1 MSYIIDTTNPF
12 VSIKLTETGRQQ
24 LSLGQLTFSYWSIGD
39 SEINYNREAI
49 VDANPLVPSLSGSS
63 KIFRPFDKQ
72 PKIKSFI
79 TKIDNNPFIDINA
92 GNMNVIKAVVNN
104 LAEERGFFSETSG
117 VYTTFSADTYT
128 PYNEIIN
135 DSVLDGTN
143 ILALA
148 STSNISIGDVILIK
162 VGSND
167 YGNVTPFENA
177 TPLPNLWFKVQ
188 DKTVSNVT
196 LDRNLPDYSSDSVT
210 SQVIVY
216 RGGETY
222 NSIATGNTTSYWDS
236 GTLMFES
243 NINVTCHDFP
253 IWNMNNIWQENPA
266 GITGLTNTNLYEDL
280 TKFGSYS
287 YLGTMNP
294 YLEYLATSTATTE
307 TTSKFNCN
315 GPGLSY
321 PDDISK
327 SISILHFTNN
337 TISNL
342 YGEFFYIDTANGK
355 TLDIYM
361 PDLMYHRRDYASGLG
376 TEQGMRFKASGSTL
390 TIGTSDIQ
398 YIQLIEDPTMI
409 SSVFTPKVVGK
420 VFPQLKVVV
429 IEDDEL
435 VAAMSYKSNRNWTL
449 PELAASIVA
458 PDGVTS
464 TGVLG
469 VGETM
474 YLTYMLEN
482 DLGYGL
488 QNSLSCQEYIKLT
501 NNSSSAKDVA
511 FRMAEIDMLPYMRK
525 VESGGYDGLGFYAT
539 KFKLVYQIVSDAS
552 IRPSSGSWKVY
563 DFTSTAITTGA
574 GETIDPTL
582 LENQSYLVT
591 GFLLT
596 TTANAAATTF
606 DITQTLNM
614 APNSDPS
621 ILQFGD
627 ERFFYGNLNT
637 YIGATIFKTLFDIRV
652 TGDFISTTN
661 TTRSKDLTTNP
672 PAIKVSEVGIYD
684 TNKNLVCIGKLSKP
698 IPLSSNNIISLELSI
713 DF

>member
-1 MSYIIDTTNPF
+1 MSYIIDNTNPF

-24 LSLGQLTFSYWSIGD
+24 LSLGQLTFSYWGIGD

-49 VDANPLVPSLSGSS
+49 VDANPSVPSLSGSS

-79 TKIDNNPFIDINA
+79 TRGDNNPFTTIDA
-92 GNMNVIKAVVNN
+92 GNMHVIKAVVNN
-104 LAEERGFFSETSG
+104 LADERGFFSETSG
-117 VYTTFSADTYT
+117 VYTTLSTDTYT
-128 PYNEIIN
+128 PYFETVPN
-135 DSVLDGTN
+135 SVIDGTN
-143 ILALA
+143 LLVLS
-148 STSNISIGDVILIK
+148 STSGISVGDVILIK
-162 VGSND
+162 VGNAD
-167 YGNVTPFENA
+167 YGSAIPFENA
-177 TPLPNLWFKVQ
+177 TPLANLWFKVQ

-196 LDRNLPDYSSDSVT
+196 LDRNMPNYSSDGVT
-210 SQVIVY
+210 SEVIVY
-216 RGGETY
+216 KGGEVY
-222 NSIATGNTTSYWDS
+222 NSIATGDTTSYWDS

-253 IWNMNNIWQENPA
+253 VWNMNNVWQENPA
-266 GITGLTNTNLYEDL
+266 GITGLTSSNYYEDL
-280 TKFGSYS
+280 TKFGSYG
-287 YLGTMNP
+287 YLGAMNP
-294 YLEYLATSTATTE
+294 YMEYL
-307 TTSKFNCN
+307 TTSSGTSLTTFNCN

-321 PDDISK
+321 PDDVSK

-390 TIGTSDIQ
+390 TIGTSDVQ

-409 SSVFTPKVVGK
+409 SSVFTPKVIGK

-474 YLTYMLEN
+474 YLTYTLEN

-511 FRMAEIDMLPYMRK
+511 FRMAEVDMLPYMRK
-525 VESGGYDGLGFYAT
+525 IEAVGYDGLGFYAT
-539 KFKLVYQIVSDAS
+539 KFKLVYQIVSDSAT
-552 IRPSSGSWKVY
+552 RPSPGSWKVY
-563 DFTSTAITTGA
+563 DFTSTAITSVA
-574 GETIDPTL
+574 SETIDPTL

-606 DITQTLNM
+606 DITLTLNM
-614 APNSDPS
+614 APNSDSS

-652 TGDFISTTN
+652 SGEFISTTN
-661 TTRSKDLTTNP
+661 TTRSKDSTTNP

-698 IPLSSNNIISLELSI
+698 VPLSSENIIMLELSI

>member
-1 MSYIIDTTNPF
+1 
-12 VSIKLTETGRQQ
+12 
-24 LSLGQLTFSYWSIGD
+24 
-39 SEINYNREAI
+39 
-49 VDANPLVPSLSGSS
+49 
-63 KIFRPFDKQ
+63 
-72 PKIKSFI
+72 
-79 TKIDNNPFIDINA
+79 
-92 GNMNVIKAVVNN
+92 
-104 LAEERGFFSETSG
+104 
-117 VYTTFSADTYT
+117 
-128 PYNEIIN
+128 
-135 DSVLDGTN
+135 
-143 ILALA
+143 
-148 STSNISIGDVILIK
+148 
-162 VGSND
+162 
-167 YGNVTPFENA
+167 
-177 TPLPNLWFKVQ
+177 
-188 DKTVSNVT
+188 
-196 LDRNLPDYSSDSVT
+196 
-210 SQVIVY
+210 
-216 RGGETY
+216 
-222 NSIATGNTTSYWDS
+222 
-236 GTLMFES
+236 
-243 NINVTCHDFP
+243 
-253 IWNMNNIWQENPA
+253 MNNVWQENPA
-266 GITGLTNTNLYEDL
+266 GITGLTTTNLYEDL

-287 YLGTMNP
+287 YLGAMNP
-294 YLEYLATSTATTE
+294 YMEYLATSTAATIST
-307 TTSKFNCN
+307 FNCN

-342 YGEFFYIDTANGK
+342 YGEFFYIDTTNNK

-361 PDLMYHRRDYASGLG
+361 PDLMYHRRDYTSGMG

-398 YIQLIEDPTMI
+398 YIELMEDPTMI
-409 SSVFTPKVVGK
+409 SSLFTPKVVGK
-420 VFPQLKVVV
+420 VFPQLKVV
-429 IEDDEL
+429 IIDDDEL

-464 TGVLG
+464 TGVLA

-488 QNSLSCQEYIKLT
+488 QNSISCQEYIKIT
-501 NNSSSAKDVA
+501 NNSSSPKDIA
-511 FRMAEIDMLPYMRK
+511 FRMAEVDMLPYMRK
-525 VESGGYDGLGFYAT
+525 IENVGYDGLGFYAT

-563 DFTSTAITTGA
+563 DFTSTAITNLA
-574 GETIDPTL
+574 GETIDPTM
-582 LENQSYLVT
+582 LENQNYLVT

-596 TTANAAATTF
+596 TLNDASATTF
-606 DITQTLNM
+606 DITQTLNL
-614 APNSDPS
+614 APNSDSS

-637 YIGATIFKTLFDIRV
+637 YIGATIFKTLFDIRINTTEYV
-652 TGDFISTTN
+652 STSN

-698 IPLSSNNIISLELSI
+698 IPLSPNNTIMLELSI

>member
-1 MSYIIDTTNPF
+1 MSYIIDNTNPF

-24 LSLGQLTFSYWSIGD
+24 LSLGQLTFSYWGIGD

-49 VDANPLVPSLSGSS
+49 VDANPSVPSLSGSS

-79 TKIDNNPFIDINA
+79 TRDDNNPFTTIDA
-92 GNMNVIKAVVNN
+92 GNMHVIKAVVNN
-104 LAEERGFFSETSG
+104 LAEERGFFSESSG
-117 VYTTFSADTYT
+117 VYTTWATDTYT
-128 PYNEIIN
+128 PYYETVPN
-135 DSVLDGTN
+135 SVLNGTN
-143 ILALA
+143 ILVLS
-148 STSNISIGDVILIK
+148 STSGISIGDVILIK
-162 VGSND
+162 VGNAD
-167 YGNVTPFENA
+167 YGSAIPFENA
-177 TPLPNLWFKVQ
+177 TPLANLWFKVQ
-188 DKTVSNVT
+188 NKTVSYVI
-196 LDRNLPDYSSDSVT
+196 LDRNMPDYSSDGVT

-222 NSIATGNTTSYWDS
+222 NSIATGDTTSYWDS

-253 IWNMNNIWQENPA
+253 VWNMNNVWQENPA
-266 GITGLTNTNLYEDL
+266 GITGLTSSNYYEDL
-280 TKFGSYS
+280 TKFGSYG

-294 YLEYLATSTATTE
+294 YMEYLATSTDANLV
-307 TTSKFNCN
+307 KFNCN

-321 PDDISK
+321 PDEVIK

-342 YGEFFYIDTANGK
+342 YGEFFYIDTTNNK

-361 PDLMYHRRDYASGLG
+361 PDLMYHRRDYSSGMG

-398 YIQLIEDPTMI
+398 YVELMEDPTMI
-409 SSVFTPKVVGK
+409 SSLFTPKVVGK

-488 QNSLSCQEYIKLT
+488 QNSLSCQEYIKIS
-501 NNSSSAKDVA
+501 NNSSAAKDIA
-511 FRMAEIDMLPYMRK
+511 FRMADVDMLPYMRK
-525 VESGGYDGLGFYAT
+525 IEAGSYDGLGFYAT
-539 KFKLVYQIVSDAS
+539 KFKLVYQIVSDSAT
-552 IRPSSGSWKVY
+552 RPLPGSWKVY
-563 DFTSTAITTGA
+563 DFTSTAITSVA

-614 APNSDPS
+614 APNSNS
-621 ILQFGD
+621 EILQFGD

-652 TGDFISTTN
+652 TGEFVSTTN
-661 TTRSKDLTTNP
+661 TTRSKDLTTLP

-698 IPLSSNNIISLELSI
+698 IPLSSNNIIMLELSI

>member
-1 MSYIIDTTNPF
+1 MSYIIDNTNPF

-24 LSLGQLTFSYWSIGD
+24 LSLGQLTFSYWGIGD

-49 VDANPLVPSLSGSS
+49 VDANQSVPTLSGTS

-79 TKIDNNPFIDINA
+79 TRVDNEPFTSINA
-92 GNMNVIKAVVNN
+92 GNMHVIKAVVNN
-104 LAEERGFFSETSG
+104 LAEERGFFSETGG
-117 VYTTFSADTYT
+117 VYTTLSTDTYT
-128 PYNEIIN
+128 PYNQIIN

-143 ILALA
+143 VLVLD
-148 STSNISIGDVILIK
+148 STSGISIGDVILIK
-162 VGSND
+162 VAND
-167 YGNVTPFENA
+167 IGGNVIPFENT

-196 LDRNLPDYSSDSVT
+196 LDRNMPSFFIESVT

-216 RGGETY
+216 KGGETY
-222 NSIATGNTTSYWDS
+222 ESIATGDTTSYWDS

-253 IWNMNNIWQENPA
+253 VWNMNNVWQENPA
-266 GITGLTNTNLYEDL
+266 GITGLTTSNLYEDL
-280 TKFGSYS
+280 KKFGSYP
-287 YLGTMNP
+287 YLGAMNP
-294 YLEYLATSTATTE
+294 YMEYLATSTNTNV
-307 TTSKFNCN
+307 TSFNCN

-321 PDDISK
+321 PDDVTK

-342 YGEFFYIDTANGK
+342 YGEFLYIDTTNGK

-361 PDLMYHRRDYASGLG
+361 PDLMYHRRDYSSGLG

-398 YIQLIEDPTMI
+398 YVELIEDPTMI
-409 SSVFTPKVVGK
+409 LSTFTPKVVGK

-458 PDGVTS
+458 PDGITS

-474 YLTYMLEN
+474 YLTYTLEN

-488 QNSLSCQEYIKLT
+488 QNSLSCQEYIKIT
-501 NNSSSAKDVA
+501 NNSSSPKDVA
-511 FRMAEIDMLPYMRK
+511 FRMAEVDMLPYMRK
-525 VESGGYDGLGFYAT
+525 IELGGYDGFGFYAT
-539 KFKLVYQIVSDAS
+539 KFKLVYQIVSDAAT
-552 IRPSSGSWKVY
+552 RPASGSWKVY

-606 DITQTLNM
+606 DITQTLNL
-614 APNSDPS
+614 APNSDSS

-652 TGDFISTTN
+652 TGDFVSTTN
-661 TTRSKDLTTNP
+661 PTRSKDLTTNP

-698 IPLSSNNIISLELSI
+698 IPLSPNNVIMLELSI

>member
-1 MSYIIDTTNPF
+1 MSYIIDSTNPF

-24 LSLGQLTFSYWSIGD
+24 LSLGQLTFSYWGIGD

-49 VDANPLVPSLSGSS
+49 VDANPLVATLSGSS

-79 TKIDNNPFIDINA
+79 TKVDNNPYIDINA

-104 LAEERGFFSETSG
+104 LADERGFFSETSG
-117 VYTTFSADTYT
+117 VYTTLSGDTYT
-128 PYNEIIN
+128 PYNQTIN
-135 DSVLDGTN
+135 NSVLNGTST
-143 ILALA
+143 LALT
-148 STSNISIGDVILIK
+148 STSGISVGDVILIK
-162 VGSND
+162 VGNSD
-167 YGNVTPFENA
+167 SGSVTSFENA
-177 TPLPNLWFKVQ
+177 TPLANLWFKVQ
-188 DKTVSNVT
+188 SKTVSTVT
-196 LDRNLPDYSSDSVT
+196 LDRNLPNYSSDAVT

-222 NSIATGNTTSYWDS
+222 NTISTGDTTSYWDS

-266 GITGLTNTNLYEDL
+266 GITGLTTTNLYEDL

-287 YLGTMNP
+287 YLGDMNP
-294 YLEYLATSTATTE
+294 YLEYLATSNTTTA
-307 TTSKFNCN
+307 KALNCN

-321 PDDISK
+321 PDDVSK
-327 SISILHFTNN
+327 SISILHYTNN

-342 YGEFFYIDTANGK
+342 YGEFFYIDNANGK

-376 TEQGMRFKASGSTL
+376 TQQGMRFKASGSTL
-390 TIGTSDIQ
+390 TIGTSDVQ
-398 YIQLIEDPTMI
+398 YIELIEDPTMI
-409 SSVFTPKVVGK
+409 SSTFVPKVVGK

-429 IEDDEL
+429 IDDDEL

-469 VGETM
+469 VDETM

-488 QNSLSCQEYIKLT
+488 QNSLSCQEYVKIT
-501 NNSSSAKDVA
+501 NNSSLPKDVA
-511 FRMAEIDMLPYMRK
+511 FRMAEVDMLPYMRK
-525 VESGGYDGLGFYAT
+525 IEAGGYDGLGFYASR
-539 KFKLVYQIVSDAS
+539 FKLVYQIVSDAS

-563 DFTSTAITTGA
+563 DFTSTAITNIA
-574 GETIDPTL
+574 GQTISPTL
-582 LENQSYLVT
+582 LENQNYLTT

-596 TTANAAATTF
+596 TTANVAATTF
-606 DITQTLNM
+606 DITQKLNL
-614 APNSDPS
+614 APNSDSS

-698 IPLSSNNIISLELSI
+698 IPLSSNNIIMLELSI

>member
-1 MSYIIDTTNPF
+1 MSYIIDNTNPF
-12 VSIKLTETGRQQ
+12 VSIKLTELGRQQ
-24 LSLGQLTFSYWSIGD
+24 LSLGQLTFSYWGIGD

-49 VDANPLVPSLSGSS
+49 VDANPSVPSLSGSS

-72 PKIKSFI
+72 PKIKTFI
-79 TKIDNNPFIDINA
+79 TKTDNNPFNVINA
-92 GNMNVIKAVVNN
+92 SNMQVMKAVVNN
-104 LAEERGFFSETSG
+104 LAEERGFFSESSG
-117 VYTTFSADTYT
+117 VYTTLSTDTYT
-128 PYNEIIN
+128 PYNETIN
-135 DSVLDGTN
+135 NSVLDGTN
-143 ILALA
+143 VLALT
-148 STSNISIGDVILIK
+148 STSGVSVGDVILIK
-162 VGSND
+162 VGNAT
-167 YGNVTPFENA
+167 YGSVTPFENE

-188 DKTVSNVT
+188 SKTISDVT
-196 LDRNLPDYSSDSVT
+196 LDRNLPDYSSDVVT

-216 RGGETY
+216 KGGEVY
-222 NSIATGNTTSYWDS
+222 NSISTGDTSAYWDS

-253 IWNMNNIWQENPA
+253 VWNMNNVWQENPA
-266 GITGLTNTNLYEDL
+266 GITGLTTTNLYEDL

-294 YLEYLATSTATTE
+294 FMEYVSTSTAATVST
-307 TTSKFNCN
+307 FNCN

-327 SISILHFTNN
+327 SVSILHFTNN

-342 YGEFFYIDTANGK
+342 YGEFLYIDTTNGK
-355 TLDIYM
+355 TLEIYM
-361 PDLMYHRRDYASGLG
+361 PDLMYHRRNYASGVG
-376 TEQGMRFKASGSTL
+376 TEQGMRFLASGSTL

-398 YIQLIEDPTMI
+398 YIELIEDPTMI
-409 SSVFTPKVVGK
+409 SSTFTPKVVGK

-435 VAAMSYKSNRNWTL
+435 VSAISFKSNRNWTL

-458 PDGVTS
+458 PDGISS

-474 YLTYMLEN
+474 YLTYTLET

-488 QNSLSCQEYIKLT
+488 QNSISCQEYIKIT
-501 NNSSSAKDVA
+501 NNSSSPKDIA
-511 FRMAEIDMLPYMRK
+511 FRMADVDMLPYMRK
-525 VESGGYDGLGFYAT
+525 IESGGYDGLGFYAN
-539 KFKLVYQIVSDAS
+539 KFKLVYQIVSDAA
-552 IRPSSGSWKVY
+552 IRPASGSWKVY
-563 DFTSTAITTGA
+563 DFTTTAINGSV

-582 LENQSYLVT
+582 LENQNYLAT

-596 TTANAAATTF
+596 TVNNALATTF
-606 DITQTLNM
+606 DITQTLNL
-614 APNSDPS
+614 APNSDSS

-637 YIGATIFKTLFDIRV
+637 YIGATIFKTLFDIRIN
-652 TGDFISTTN
+652 TAEFISTTN
-661 TTRSKDLTTNP
+661 TTRSKDSTTNP

-698 IPLSSNNIISLELSI
+698 IPLSPNNTISLELSI

>member
-1 MSYIIDTTNPF
+1 MSYIIDNTNPF

-24 LSLGQLTFSYWSIGD
+24 LSLGQLTFSYWGIGD

-49 VDANPLVPSLSGSS
+49 VDANQSVPSLSGSS

-72 PKIKSFI
+72 PNLKTFI
-79 TKIDNNPFIDINA
+79 TKIDNEPFNVINA

-104 LAEERGFFSETSG
+104 LAEERGFFNESGG
-117 VYTTFSADTYT
+117 VYTTLSTDTYT
-128 PYNEIIN
+128 PYYETISN
-135 DSVLDGTN
+135 SVIDGSN

-148 STSNISIGDVILIK
+148 STSDISVGDVILIK
-162 VGSND
+162 VGNGV
-167 YGNVTPFENA
+167 YGSVIPFENA
-177 TPLPNLWFKVQ
+177 SPLPNLWFKVQ
-188 DKTVSNVT
+188 DKTVSDVT
-196 LDRNLPDYSSDSVT
+196 LDRNMPDYSSEPVT
-210 SQVIVY
+210 SEVIVY

-222 NSIATGNTTSYWDS
+222 ESIATGDTTSYWDS

-253 IWNMNNIWQENPA
+253 IWNMNNVWQENPA
-266 GITGLTNTNLYEDL
+266 GITGLTTANLYEDL

-294 YLEYLATSTATTE
+294 YLEYLATSTAATIST
-307 TTSKFNCN
+307 FNCN

-327 SISILHFTNN
+327 SISILHYTNN

-342 YGEFFYIDTANGK
+342 YGEFFYIDTKNNK

-361 PDLMYHRRDYASGLG
+361 PDLMYHRRDYASGMG

-390 TIGTSDIQ
+390 TIGTSDIE

-435 VAAMSYKSNRNWTL
+435 VAAMSYKTNRNWTL

-464 TGVLG
+464 TGVLA

-488 QNSLSCQEYIKLT
+488 QNSLSCQEYIKIT
-501 NNSSSAKDVA
+501 NNSSSPKDIA

-525 VESGGYDGLGFYAT
+525 IEAVGYDGLGFYAT

-563 DFTSTAITTGA
+563 DFTSTAITSVA

-596 TTANAAATTF
+596 TVNNALATTF

-614 APNSDPS
+614 APNSDAS

-637 YIGATIFKTLFDIRV
+637 YIGATIFKTLFDIRINTAEYV
-652 TGDFISTTN
+652 ATTN
-661 TTRSKDLTTNP
+661 PTRSKDSTTNP

-684 TNKNLVCIGKLSKP
+684 ANKNLVCIGKLSKP
-698 IPLSSNNIISLELSI
+698 IPLSPNNTIMLELSI

>member
-1 MSYIIDTTNPF
+1 MSYIIDNTNPF

-24 LSLGQLTFSYWSIGD
+24 LSLGQLTFSYWGIGD

-49 VDANPLVPSLSGSS
+49 VDANPSVPTLSGSS
-63 KIFRPFDKQ
+63 KILRPFDKQ

-79 TKIDNNPFIDINA
+79 TKVDNNPFSTIDA
-92 GNMNVIKAVVNN
+92 SNMHVIKAVVNN
-104 LAEERGFFSETSG
+104 LAEERGFFYESAG
-117 VYTTFSADTYT
+117 VFTTLGTDTYT
-128 PYNEIIN
+128 PYNETIN
-135 DSVLDGTN
+135 NSVLSGTN
-143 ILALA
+143 VLALA
-148 STSNISIGDVILIK
+148 STSGLSVGDVILIK
-162 VGSND
+162 VGNLT
-167 YGNVTPFENA
+167 YGSVTPFENA
-177 TPLPNLWFKVQ
+177 TPLLNLWFKVQ
-188 DKTVSNVT
+188 SKTVSDVT
-196 LDRNLPDYSSDSVT
+196 LDRNLPDYSTDPET

-222 NSIATGNTTSYWDS
+222 NSISTGDTTSYWDS

-253 IWNMNNIWQENPA
+253 VWNMNNVWQENPA
-266 GITGLTNTNLYEDL
+266 GITGLTTTNDYEDL

-294 YLEYLATSTATTE
+294 FMEYVATSTASTVST
-307 TTSKFNCN
+307 FNCN

-327 SISILHFTNN
+327 SISILHYTNN

-376 TEQGMRFKASGSTL
+376 TEQGMRFKASGATL
-390 TIGTSDIQ
+390 TIGTSDVQ
-398 YIQLIEDPTMI
+398 YIELMEDPTMI
-409 SSVFTPKVVGK
+409 SSTFIPKVVGK

-449 PELAASIVA
+449 PELSAAIVA
-458 PDGVTS
+458 PDGISS
-464 TGVLG
+464 TGVLS

-474 YLTYMLEN
+474 YLTYILEN
-482 DLGYGL
+482 DLSGL
-488 QNSLSCQEYIKLT
+488 TTALSCQEYIKIT
-501 NNSSSAKDVA
+501 NNSSSPKDIT
-511 FRMAEIDMLPYMRK
+511 FRMAEVDMLPYMRK
-525 VESGGYDGLGFYAT
+525 IEAVGYDGLGFYAT
-539 KFKLVYQIVSDAS
+539 KFKLVYQIVSDAAT
-552 IRPSSGSWKVY
+552 RPSSGSWKVY
-563 DFTSTAITTGA
+563 DFTSTAITSVA
-574 GETIDPTL
+574 SETIDPTL

-596 TTANAAATTF
+596 TVNNAAATTF
-606 DITQTLNM
+606 DITQTLNL
-614 APNSDPS
+614 APNSDSS

-637 YIGATIFKTLFDIRV
+637 YIGATIFKTLFDIRINTAEYV
-652 TGDFISTTN
+652 ATSN

-698 IPLSSNNIISLELSI
+698 IPLSPNNTIMLELSI